1 MSLDPID
8 IPFLGLSLHLVSG
21 VPTAKASASHVTAAE
36 PVPKPPTKGRLRLR
50 GSIALA
56 LDPGRSE
63 LPAGHAMP
71 SNRDIKVLAMGAS
84 V

>member
-8 IPFLGLSLHLVSG
+8 IPFIGLSLHLVSG
-21 VPTAKASASHVTAAE
+21 VPIAKGSASHVTAAE

-50 GSIALA
+50 RSIALA

-63 LPAGHAMP
+63 LPVGHAMP
-71 SNRDIKVLAMGAS
+71 SDRDIKVLAIDVS